1 LARRHF
7 TLQSDRPA
15 DLAEVDL
22 SAVDP
27 YLRTLLFT
35 DGTVTRTLEAQSL
48 SPVSV
53 EVISQEQTFARGP
66 VARHLAMSSG
76 LGAVRRRVRIGMGEP
91 AAPVI
96 WAESHIVPG
105 RLPDDFFNVL
115 GDVGDG
121 IGESLQQV
129 QLESWREMLW
139 FGFGS
144 IPDWSGVSTASEPTA
159 ITRLYRVIV
168 GGRPALLISEMF
180 AVRQLAGM
188 YHLGAFIDHTEPNSS
203 SMS

>member
-1 LARRHF
+1 
-7 TLQSDRPA
+7 
-15 DLAEVDL
+15 
-22 SAVDP
+22 
-27 YLRTLLFT
+27 
-35 DGTVTRTLEAQSL
+35 
-48 SPVSV
+48 
-53 EVISQEQTFARGP
+53 
-66 VARHLAMSSG
+66 
-76 LGAVRRRVRIGMGEP
+76 MGEP